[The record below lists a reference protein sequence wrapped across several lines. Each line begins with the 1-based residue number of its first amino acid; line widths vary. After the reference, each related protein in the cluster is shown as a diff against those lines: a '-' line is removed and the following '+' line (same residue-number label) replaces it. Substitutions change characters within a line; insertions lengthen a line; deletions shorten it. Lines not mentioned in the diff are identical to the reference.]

1 MSAIAFS
8 APTAV
13 AVVLAF
19 FAVGLI
25 ATSLKP
31 SSGRPEGS
39 RERATDELEPAE
51 VVASPEQWS

>member
-8 APTAV
+8 APTAL

-19 FAVGLI
+19 FTVGLI

-31 SSGRPEGS
+31 SSGRPEDA

-51 VVASPEQWS
+51 AVASPEQWS